1 MSNDDLPVVLER
13 HDQMLRSL
21 QKQLDEL
28 KTVQREIKV
37 MNESLIE
44 ITNEIKHTN
53 ASLLSCE
60 SKIGELQAAPG
71 RRWEKLIAALLSSLL
86 CGAAG
91 YALARLFG

>member
-1 MSNDDLPVVLER
+1 MQTDEILVGLER
-13 HDQMLRSL
+13 HEQMLKSL

-28 KTVQREIKV
+28 KAVQKEIRV

-60 SKIGELQAAPG
+60 VKINELQSAPA
-71 RRWEKLIAALLSSLL
+71 RKWEKIIISLISSLL
-86 CGAAG
+86 CGIMG
-91 YALARLFG
+91 YALARFFG

>member
-1 MSNDDLPVVLER
+1 MQNEEIYIGLER
-13 HDQMLRSL
+13 HEQKLNSL

-28 KTVQREIKV
+28 KAVQKEIKV

-60 SKIGELQAAPG
+60 VKINELQSAPV
-71 RRWEKLIAALLSSLL
+71 RKWEKIMISLISSIL
-86 CGAAG
+86 CGIAG
-91 YALARLFG
+91 YVLARFLG

>member
-1 MSNDDLPVVLER
+1 MQNEEILVVMER
-13 HDQMLRSL
+13 HEQKLNSL

-28 KTVQREIKV
+28 KTVQKEIKV

-60 SKIGELQAAPG
+60 IKINELQSAPVKK
-71 RRWEKLIAALLSSLL
+71 WEKITVSLISSAL
-86 CGAAG
+86 CGILG
-91 YALARLFG
+91 YVLARVFG

>member
-1 MSNDDLPVVLER
+1 MAYEEFSVVLER
-13 HDQMLRSL
+13 HDQLLRSL

-53 ASLLSCE
+53 ASLISCE
-60 SKIGELQAAPG
+60 NRISELQSAPWK
-71 RRWEKLIAALLSSLL
+71 RWEKIIISVLSSLL

-91 YALARLFG
+91 YALAKLFA

>member
-1 MSNDDLPVVLER
+1 MQNEEIFVVLER
-13 HDQMLRSL
+13 HDQKLGSL

-28 KTVQREIKV
+28 KAVQKEIKA

-60 SKIGELQAAPG
+60 VKINELQSAPVKK
-71 RRWEKLIAALLSSLL
+71 WEKIAVSVISSLL
-86 CGAAG
+86 CGILG
-91 YALARLFG
+91 YVLARFFG

>member
-1 MSNDDLPVVLER
+1 MPNEEIYVIMER
-13 HDQMLRSL
+13 HEQKLGSL

-28 KTVQREIKV
+28 KAVQKEIKA

-60 SKIGELQAAPG
+60 AKINELQSASG
-71 RRWEKLIAALLSSLL
+71 RKWEKITVSLLSSVL
-86 CGAAG
+86 CGILG
-91 YALARLFG
+91 YVLARFFG

>member
-1 MSNDDLPVVLER
+1 MQNEEVFVVLER
-13 HDQMLRSL
+13 HDQKLGSL

-28 KTVQREIKV
+28 KAVQKEIKV

-60 SKIGELQAAPG
+60 MKISELQSAPVKK
-71 RRWEKLIAALLSSLL
+71 WEKIVVSVISSLL
-86 CGAAG
+86 CGILG
-91 YALARLFG
+91 YVLAKIFV

>member
-1 MSNDDLPVVLER
+1 MQNEEIYIGLER
-13 HDQMLRSL
+13 HEQKLNSL

-28 KTVQREIKV
+28 KAVQKEIKV

-60 SKIGELQAAPG
+60 VKINELQSAPV
-71 RRWEKLIAALLSSLL
+71 RKWEKIMISLISSIL
-86 CGAAG
+86 CGIAG
-91 YALARLFG
+91 YVLARFMG

>member
-1 MSNDDLPVVLER
+1 MQNEEIIVVLER
-13 HDQMLRSL
+13 HDQKLSSL

-28 KTVQREIKV
+28 KAVQKEIKA

-60 SKIGELQAAPG
+60 VKISELQSAPVKK
-71 RRWEKLIAALLSSLL
+71 WEKIAVSVISSAL
-86 CGAAG
+86 CGILG
-91 YALARLFG
+91 YVIARFFG

>member
-1 MSNDDLPVVLER
+1 MQNEEIFVVLER
-13 HDQMLRSL
+13 HDQKLGSL

-28 KTVQREIKV
+28 KAVPKEIKA

-60 SKIGELQAAPG
+60 VKINELQSAPVKT
-71 RRWEKLIAALLSSLL
+71 WEKIAVSVISSLL
-86 CGAAG
+86 CGILG
-91 YALARLFG
+91 YVMARFFG

>member
-1 MSNDDLPVVLER
+1 MQNEEILVVMER
-13 HDQMLRSL
+13 HEQKLNSL

-28 KTVQREIKV
+28 KTVQKEIKV

-60 SKIGELQAAPG
+60 IKINELQFAPVKK
-71 RRWEKLIAALLSSLL
+71 WEKITVSLISSAL
-86 CGAAG
+86 CGILG
-91 YALARLFG
+91 YVLARVFG